1 MRLTNS
7 IMTKNYLNS
16 LNKSLSE
23 MSNTNTL
30 IAAKRKYMHF
40 SDDPANAMRA
50 MKVRVGITRVDVY
63 TENLLDAKD
72 ILSQYESTISNINTL
87 MSEAVAQV
95 FQGMTGTSDENVRKA
110 VASAL
115 RGFQDSILAAANA
128 QFASDYIFGGDSVGN
143 KPFTVDEDG
152 KLMYKGQPVDTGTFV
167 EEERYIDIGIGLEFD
182 GGGEVVPVS
191 AMNIALSGANLL
203 GTGVDG
209 DGITK
214 NIYNMLGI
222 LAEKFENNDMT
233 DIDTYYEKLQG
244 MADNIRIQYV
254 SIGERS
260 NYITFFT
267 ERLETEQNNLLVKQN
282 RLESLDL
289 AEGITAFG
297 EQELAYNACLQM
309 GSKILQPSLLD
320 FLR

>member
-1 MRLTNS
+1 
-7 IMTKNYLNS
+7 
-16 LNKSLSE
+16 

-63 TENLLDAKD
+63 TENLFDAKD

-87 MSEAVAQV
+87 MTEAVVQV
-95 FQGMTGTSDENVRKA
+95 SQGMTGTGDASVRKA

-115 RGFQDSILAAANA
+115 RGFQESILAAANT
-128 QFASDYIFGGDSVGN
+128 QFAGDYIFGGDNVGE
-143 KPFTVDEDG
+143 KPFDIGPDD
-152 KLMYKGQPVDTGTFV
+152 KLTYKGQPVDTGTFDA
-167 EEERYIDIGIGLEFD
+167 EERYIDIGIGVEFD
-182 GGGEVVPVS
+182 GSGKVILGS
-191 AMNIALSGANLL
+191 AMNIALSGAELL

-209 DGITK
+209 DGITN
-214 NIYNMLGI
+214 NIYNLLGML
-222 LAEKFENNDMT
+222 ADKFENNDMT
-233 DIDTYYEKLQG
+233 DVDTYYKKLQG
-244 MADNIRIQYV
+244 MADDIRIQYV
-254 SIGERS
+254 GIGEKT

-267 ERLETEQNNLLVKQN
+267 ERLNSEQTNLLVKQN
-282 RLESLDL
+282 RLESMDL

-309 GSKILQPSLLD
+309 GTKILQPSLLD